1 VREGGSPSLSFPVG
15 ARPRACRG
23 ATLTTR
29 DPGLQR
35 VSQVSSPAGPQDGPA
50 FLAQAKKPSLRRPAL
65 RWAAALR
72 LRFRP
77 GSHVI
82 GIAIRPREARPQ
94 PMEIT
99 MDLSLPLDDS
109 DEPHHA
115 SSPTDRFIYEMQIY
129 GHRPFQD
136 EPDPRPLPEE
146 PAVQASL
153 TTIFD
158 AMFEMLG
165 DTRLEPD
172 LEDVLWST
180 VNLFHRAGE
189 RIQRELQRN
198 EDAQRTGQREQ
209 DGSEVKSVELERL
222 VAEGITLLERRNGF
236 EFMRDFAADL
246 FEAQVG
252 SAWRP
257 RTGSKVSHANMT
269 AAMID
274 SRDFLSARR
283 HAEAEVLIPAGTKIA
298 FAGGTDYNDHDAIWD
313 ALDRAHTK
321 FSDMI
326 LLHGG
331 SPKGAER
338 IAACWAEARKV
349 TQISFKPNWTKH
361 AKAAPFRRND
371 DMLSVMPAGVVVF
384 PGSGITGNL
393 ADKARRLGIPVW
405 RFGGEEA

>member
-1 VREGGSPSLSFPVG
+1 MN
-15 ARPRACRG
+15 
-23 ATLTTR
+23 LT
-29 DPGLQR
+29 
-35 VSQVSSPAGPQDGPA
+35 
-50 FLAQAKKPSLRRPAL
+50 
-65 RWAAALR
+65 
-72 LRFRP
+72 
-77 GSHVI
+77 
-82 GIAIRPREARPQ
+82 
-94 PMEIT
+94 
-99 MDLSLPLDDS
+99 LSLDDAF
-109 DEPHHA
+109 EPRHA

-146 PAVQASL
+146 PAVQSTL
-153 TTIFD
+153 TAVFD
-158 AMFEMLG
+158 ALNEMLG

-172 LEDVLWST
+172 LEDLLWST

-209 DGSEVKSVELERL
+209 DGSEVKSVELERQ
-222 VAEGITLLERRNGF
+222 VAEGITLLERRNAF
-236 EFMRDFAADL
+236 EFMRDYAADL
-246 FEAQVG
+246 FEVQTG

-283 HAEAEVLIPAGTKIA
+283 RAETEVLIPGGTKIA
-298 FAGGTDYNDHDAIWD
+298 FGGGIDYNDHERIWAKLD
-313 ALDRAHTK
+313 QALAK
-321 FSDMI
+321 YPDMV

-331 SPKGAER
+331 SAKGAER

-349 TQISFKPNWTKH
+349 TQIAFKPNWTKH

-371 DMLSVMPAGVVVF
+371 EMLSVMPAGVVIF

-405 RFGGEEA
+405 QLAGDGA

>member
-1 VREGGSPSLSFPVG
+1 MSL
-15 ARPRACRG
+15 
-23 ATLTTR
+23 T
-29 DPGLQR
+29 
-35 VSQVSSPAGPQDGPA
+35 SS
-50 FLAQAKKPSLRRPAL
+50 
-65 RWAAALR
+65 
-72 LRFRP
+72 
-77 GSHVI
+77 
-82 GIAIRPREARPQ
+82 
-94 PMEIT
+94 
-99 MDLSLPLDDS
+99 LDDAF
-109 DEPHHA
+109 EPHHA
-115 SSPTDRFIYEMQIY
+115 SSPADRFIYEMQIY
-129 GHRPFQD
+129 SHRPFQD

-146 PAVQASL
+146 PVVQSAL
-153 TTIFD
+153 TAMFD
-158 AMFEMLG
+158 AVFEMLG

-172 LEDVLWST
+172 LEDLLWST

-198 EDAQRTGQREQ
+198 EDAQRAGQSEQ

-222 VAEGITLLERRNGF
+222 IAEGITLLERRNAF
-236 EFMRDFAADL
+236 EFMRDYAADL
-246 FEAQVG
+246 FEAQTG

-283 HAEAEVLIPAGTKIA
+283 RAETEVLIPAGTKIA
-298 FAGGTDYNDHDAIWD
+298 FGGGIDYNDHERIWAKLD
-313 ALDRAHTK
+313 QALAKHP
-321 FSDMI
+321 DMV

-349 TQISFKPNWTKH
+349 TQIAFKPNWTKH

-371 DMLSVMPAGVVVF
+371 DMLSVMPSGVVIF
-384 PGSGITGNL
+384 PGSGITENL

-405 RFGGEEA
+405 QASGSGA

>member
-1 VREGGSPSLSFPVG
+1 MNFFPSPDQGSE
-15 ARPRACRG
+15 
-23 ATLTTR
+23 
-29 DPGLQR
+29 
-35 VSQVSSPAGPQDGPA
+35 PQ
-50 FLAQAKKPSLRRPAL
+50 
-65 RWAAALR
+65 
-72 LRFRP
+72 
-77 GSHVI
+77 H
-82 GIAIRPREARPQ
+82 
-94 PMEIT
+94 T
-99 MDLSLPLDDS
+99 
-109 DEPHHA
+109 

-146 PAVQASL
+146 PVVEASL
-153 TTIFD
+153 TAIFD
-158 AMFEMLG
+158 ALFEMLG

-172 LEDVLWST
+172 LEDLLWST

-189 RIQRELQRN
+189 RIQRELERN
-198 EDAQRTGQREQ
+198 EEAQRTGQREQ

-222 VAEGITLLERRNGF
+222 IAEGITMLERRNSF

-246 FEAQVG
+246 FEAQTG

-283 HAEAEVLIPAGTKIA
+283 RAETEVLIPAGTKIA
-298 FAGGTDYNDHDAIWD
+298 FAGGMDFNDHDRIW
-313 ALDRAHTK
+313 AKLDQAHAK
-321 FSDMI
+321 HPDMV

-371 DMLSVMPAGVVVF
+371 EILSVMPAGLIVF
-384 PGSGITGNL
+384 PGNGITGNL
-393 ADKARRLGIPVW
+393 SDKARRLGIPVW
-405 RFGGEEA
+405 QAGGD

>member
-1 VREGGSPSLSFPVG
+1 MNL
-15 ARPRACRG
+15 
-23 ATLTTR
+23 TLPN
-29 DPGLQR
+29 D
-35 VSQVSSPAGPQDGPA
+35 DA
-50 FLAQAKKPSLRRPAL
+50 F
-65 RWAAALR
+65 
-72 LRFRP
+72 
-77 GSHVI
+77 
-82 GIAIRPREARPQ
+82 
-94 PMEIT
+94 
-99 MDLSLPLDDS
+99 
-109 DEPHHA
+109 EPHHA
-115 SSPTDRFIYEMQIY
+115 TSATGRFIYEMQIH

-146 PAVQASL
+146 PMVQSSL
-153 TTIFD
+153 TAMFD
-158 AMFEMLG
+158 AFSDMLG

-172 LEDVLWST
+172 LEDLLWST

-209 DGSEVKSVELERL
+209 DGSEVKSVELERHI
-222 VAEGITLLERRNGF
+222 AEGITLLERRNAF
-236 EFMRDFAADL
+236 EFMRDYAADL
-246 FEAQVG
+246 FEAQTG

-283 HAEAEVLIPAGTKIA
+283 RAETEVLIPAGTKIA
-298 FAGGTDYNDHDAIWD
+298 FGGGMDYNDHERIWA
-313 ALDRAHTK
+313 ALDKAHAK
-321 FSDMI
+321 HPDLV

-349 TQISFKPNWTKH
+349 TQIAFKPNWTKH

-371 DMLSVMPAGVVVF
+371 EMLSVMPAGVVIF
-384 PGSGITGNL
+384 PGSGITENL
-393 ADKARRLGIPVW
+393 RDKARRFGINVW
-405 RFGGEEA
+405 ELRGDGA

>member
-1 VREGGSPSLSFPVG
+1 MNL
-15 ARPRACRG
+15 
-23 ATLTTR
+23 
-29 DPGLQR
+29 
-35 VSQVSSPAGPQDGPA
+35 
-50 FLAQAKKPSLRRPAL
+50 
-65 RWAAALR
+65 
-72 LRFRP
+72 
-77 GSHVI
+77 
-82 GIAIRPREARPQ
+82 
-94 PMEIT
+94 M
-99 MDLSLPLDDS
+99 LPNDDTF
-109 DEPHHA
+109 EPHHT
-115 SSPTDRFIYEMQIY
+115 SSPTDRFIYEMQLY

-146 PAVQASL
+146 PIVQSAL
-153 TTIFD
+153 TAIFD
-158 AMFEMLG
+158 ALFEMLG

-172 LEDVLWST
+172 LEDLLWS
-180 VNLFHRAGE
+180 VPNLFHRAGE

-209 DGSEVKSVELERL
+209 DGSEVKSVELERHT
-222 VAEGITLLERRNGF
+222 AEGITLLERRNAF

-246 FEAQVG
+246 FEAQTG

-283 HAEAEVLIPAGTKIA
+283 RAETEVLIPAGTKIA
-298 FAGGTDYNDHDAIWD
+298 FGGGMDYNDHEQIWT
-313 ALDRAHTK
+313 ALDKAHAK
-321 FSDMI
+321 YPDLV

-338 IAACWAEARKV
+338 IAACWAEARKA
-349 TQISFKPNWTKH
+349 TQIAFKPDWTKH

-371 DMLSVMPAGVVVF
+371 AMLSVMPAGVIIF

-393 ADKARRLGIPVW
+393 ADKARQFGIPVW
-405 RFGGEEA
+405 RFG